1 MTKLIGC
8 VVFAHKPSSRGSAT
22 YEDGDGKGHRQHSIE
37 INLHSHFVEEAT
49 KLETVY
55 LETLKNADC
64 PLLATTI

>member
-8 VVFAHKPSSRGSAT
+8 VVFAHKPSSHGSA